1 MEPAAK
7 YRRGRSVAAVLL
19 QVVLDFLER
28 VSDSTEMAEV
38 VVAAGIARE
47 ELLGLGREPYPD

>member
-1 MEPAAK
+1 M
-7 YRRGRSVAAVLL
+7 AAVLL